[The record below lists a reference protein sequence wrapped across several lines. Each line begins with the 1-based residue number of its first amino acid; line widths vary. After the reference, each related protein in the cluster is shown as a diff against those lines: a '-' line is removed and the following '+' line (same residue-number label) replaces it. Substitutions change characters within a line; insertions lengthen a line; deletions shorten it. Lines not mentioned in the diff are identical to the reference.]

1 MAQEL
6 IISISGMR
14 GLVGE
19 NMFPETAL
27 AYGAAF
33 GTFLQEQKPDGQER
47 PVVAIGRDS
56 RPSGAMFVA
65 AIAAGLCGSG
75 VDVIDL
81 GICSTP
87 AVGIMLRHLGCQG
100 GVVITA
106 SHNPIEYNGIKLLL
120 DNGIAPPKP
129 LAEQIR
135 RRFLE
140 KKIRYCDALHC
151 GKVELNN
158 QAVSVHVQKSLA
170 IVDPAKIAARKYT
183 VVLDSANGAGGQEGK
198 ALLEALGCRVIGMN
212 LEPTGLFAHNPEP
225 TRENL
230 TQLCEA
236 VKQAG
241 ADLGFAQDPDADRLA
256 IVDSAGEYIGEEYS
270 LALAAVLRF
279 RQQPGGK
286 AAANLSTSRMIDDIA
301 AQTAGTVIRTP
312 VGEANVAEAMIEH
325 QCIIG
330 GEGNGGIIDLR
341 VGPIRDSLVGMALTL
356 QLMAETGKSIRD
368 LVQEIGRYEMV
379 KTKYSAN
386 AEQAAQIIEETKRRF
401 PKARSNES
409 DGCRLDL
416 ADGWIHIRT
425 SNTEPIIRVI
435 FESRDPKIAA
445 DYQKQMAEICH
456 RILNS

>member
-1 MAQEL
+1 M
-6 IISISGMR
+6 
-14 GLVGE
+14 
-19 NMFPETAL
+19 
-27 AYGAAF
+27 
-33 GTFLQEQKPDGQER
+33 
-47 PVVAIGRDS
+47 
-56 RPSGAMFVA
+56 
-65 AIAAGLCGSG
+65 
-75 VDVIDL
+75 
-81 GICSTP
+81 
-87 AVGIMLRHLGCQG
+87 
-100 GVVITA
+100 
-106 SHNPIEYNGIKLLL
+106 
-120 DNGIAPPKP
+120 
-129 LAEQIR
+129 
-135 RRFLE
+135 
-140 KKIRYCDALHC
+140 
-151 GKVELNN
+151 
-158 QAVSVHVQKSLA
+158 HVQKSLA

-330 GEGNGGIIDLR
+330 GEGNGGVIDLR

-386 AEQAAQIIEETKRRF
+386 AEQAAQIIEETKRRY